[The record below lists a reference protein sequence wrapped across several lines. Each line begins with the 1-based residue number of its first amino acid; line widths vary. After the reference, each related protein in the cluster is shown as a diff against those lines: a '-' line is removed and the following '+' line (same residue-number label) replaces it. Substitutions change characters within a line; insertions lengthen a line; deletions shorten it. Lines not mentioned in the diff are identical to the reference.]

1 ENVGTDAAYN
11 VVVTEYYPAG
21 ILYSTANPL
30 PDIGQSIWLIGLIP
44 AGSSVVIDIT
54 VTVDPGALGVVMNHG
69 VANYTSSIGIYQPE
83 VHDFVN
89 TTILGPIMEITKAA
103 SPYANVGEQAIY
115 WINYTNTGTDIAYN
129 VTITETYPSGMT
141 FDSAIPAPDIGDNVW
156 LVGTVAPGGSGT
168 IQITV
173 DVIGPLPGQYVNL
186 AELDYE
192 NAIGLDYPTISDT
205 AITAIGN
212 MPYMTVS
219 KIGQA
224 QANAG
229 EEVMF
234 TITYT
239 NVGNVTAYFVN
250 ITDTYPFGL
259 EFNTSVPLPTTGDGF
274 WEIGTVLP
282 GASATIIV
290 YMNVTGD
297 VYGILSNVV
306 NISYESLA
314 GEFFEEFIIWDIE
327 IVDAFIDIDKTAPVT
342 AVDGSTVTYTITYQN
357 TGTDTAYNFTIIEA
371 YPPDSTFISAVP
383 VPTTGTN
390 IWELGDLAPG
400 ASGTILIDITLSAA
414 TTFIQT
420 NYANASWNNTI
431 DVMSWAN
438 ATATTTI
445 EDSPEAIMVV
455 EKWANATVNPGGT
468 ITYIINYTNLGAGA
482 AINFWLNETFDIG
495 TAWDGS
501 GVPPTVGNNW
511 LIGGVPGNS
520 NGTLFINVSVGIGV
534 LPGTI
539 LTNIVDFE
547 YNDQSVLQ
555 TGSASANTLVVNPD
569 VTITKTGPA
578 VIYSGQVISYTITY
592 QNNGDD
598 YAYNLNIT
606 DTFPADIA
614 YTGSIPAPDFG
625 APGSPACTWLINSV
639 PPGGIGTIIVNGLVN
654 ALAPVDTVLENYVW
668 LNYTNAAGAGFS
680 DQDMV
685 TTVVVGDIVTLDKTG
700 PLTADPGETIF
711 YNISYNNEATSA
723 GPVNIVITEFYDNVT
738 FVGSVPVPSNPGAG
752 DNIWIIPNVAP
763 DSGGIITITVTV
775 NNTAPDIITN
785 QVMLSYITGTTDVFL
800 NATATTVISGP
811 LMEITKTG
819 PDDAVPGNTIMYT
832 ITYTNV
838 GAGFANN
845 VTITEIYPSMTSFN
859 FALPAPNPGTDNVWT
874 LGAIAPGDSFTIR
887 IWVDISAS
895 AFGTLT
901 NWAELTYQN
910 MSGGSLPSEW
920 ASAATVL
927 TGPTL
932 TLVKSG
938 PDTINSGQQI
948 TYTLTY
954 NNIGRADASD
964 VILEDAYP
972 AGLVYVSSSDGGI

>member
-1 ENVGTDAAYN
+1 
-11 VVVTEYYPAG
+11 
-21 ILYSTANPL
+21 
-30 PDIGQSIWLIGLIP
+30 
-44 AGSSVVIDIT
+44 
-54 VTVDPGALGVVMNHG
+54 
-69 VANYTSSIGIYQPE
+69 
-83 VHDFVN
+83 
-89 TTILGPIMEITKAA
+89 
-103 SPYANVGEQAIY
+103 
-115 WINYTNTGTDIAYN
+115 
-129 VTITETYPSGMT
+129 
-141 FDSAIPAPDIGDNVW
+141 
-156 LVGTVAPGGSGT
+156 
-168 IQITV
+168 
-173 DVIGPLPGQYVNL
+173 
-186 AELDYE
+186 
-192 NAIGLDYPTISDT
+192 
-205 AITAIGN
+205 
-212 MPYMTVS
+212 
-219 KIGQA
+219 
-224 QANAG
+224 
-229 EEVMF
+229 
-234 TITYT
+234 
-239 NVGNVTAYFVN
+239 
-250 ITDTYPFGL
+250 
-259 EFNTSVPLPTTGDGF
+259 
-274 WEIGTVLP
+274 
-282 GASATIIV
+282 
-290 YMNVTGD
+290 
-297 VYGILSNVV
+297 
-306 NISYESLA
+306 
-314 GEFFEEFIIWDIE
+314 
-327 IVDAFIDIDKTAPVT
+327 
-342 AVDGSTVTYTITYQN
+342 
-357 TGTDTAYNFTIIEA
+357 
-371 YPPDSTFISAVP
+371 
-383 VPTTGTN
+383 
-390 IWELGDLAPG
+390 
-400 ASGTILIDITLSAA
+400 
-414 TTFIQT
+414 
-420 NYANASWNNTI
+420 
-431 DVMSWAN
+431 
-438 ATATTTI
+438 
-445 EDSPEAIMVV
+445 
-455 EKWANATVNPGGT
+455 
-468 ITYIINYTNLGAGA
+468 
-482 AINFWLNETFDIG
+482 
-495 TAWDGS
+495 AWDGS

-539 LTNIVDFE
+539 LTNTVNFE

-598 YAYNLNIT
+598 YAYDLNIT

-972 AGLVYVSSSDGGI
+972 AGLVYVSSSDGGIDMGGYVVWYLPDVPVGTGGTVTVTFDVGYAKFDTFMNSAYLNYSDQSGTNDYYSADFYNTTVLDPLMTVSKWATPVANSGQLITYWINYSNPAGIFAQPAYNVVITETYDLANVVFISSIPAPSIGDNIWNLGTQMPGNSSSIMITVMVLPGTANDTWITNIVEMTFENSAMAMPPVQDSAQTYILNPELSIVKFGPATANTGETITYTIWVNNTGGAMAQNVVITETYPGELTFLDAFPLPDIGDNVWLIGDMAAQTSVMITITLQVNDGTSGLTATNDVAV